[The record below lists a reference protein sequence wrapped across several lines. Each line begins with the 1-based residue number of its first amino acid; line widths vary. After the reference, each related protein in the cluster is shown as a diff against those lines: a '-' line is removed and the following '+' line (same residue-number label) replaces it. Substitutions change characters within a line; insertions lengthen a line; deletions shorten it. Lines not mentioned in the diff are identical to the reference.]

1 MAKKIVQL
9 ENNDGDQIFP
19 ISATDIALPGTKVAM
34 RSASDPVTIS
44 TTRVSIVS
52 TTVDSDGDYLAIG
65 SVSAGSGSQEAIYC
79 YAFIDNGTDS
89 TTYVTNISTIPTG
102 RPCMTVMGKI
112 TGLHQGDTV
121 RLSAQTQSSS
131 YSTQSRDQ
139 SLALIKLP
147 TGAPTYKG
155 GALNVTLNA
164 GGTWSGATTLEMY
177 NALRTGKQVIFDG
190 PFFDSGH
197 AILLAFNDAGL
208 VSWGI
213 VVEADSGIM
222 YRIRFDERNNPG
234 TWYAQE
240 LMDPGY
246 STYEVKTG
254 QHWTDGKPIYKKTVS
269 YTVGDSHVSPV
280 DIPTGITY
288 GGHLVKL
295 EGSVHVAST
304 GQYYPLTFGD
314 PMSWM
319 VAVRQIS
326 SGLTSVR
333 VACNSNQVLQNST
346 WDITLYYTK
355 TTD

>member
-1 MAKKIVQL
+1 MVKKIVQL

-65 SVSAGSGSQEAIYC
+65 SVAAGTGSQDALYC
-79 YAFIDNGTDS
+79 YAFIDNGTDN
-89 TTYVTNISTIPTG
+89 TTYVTNISTIASG

-155 GALNVTLNA
+155 GALVVTLNNDLTYSGA
-164 GGTWSGATTLEMY
+164 TESEMFNAVRNGKPVVLRGAPLDSGSALLLSMNMSVRYSWGAFLDNEGRQRRIIFNSDTWDMEDMTVAESYSTSERKTGGTW
-177 NALRTGKQVIFDG
+177 V
-190 PFFDSGH
+190 
-197 AILLAFNDAGL
+197 
-208 VSWGI
+208 
-213 VVEADSGIM
+213 
-222 YRIRFDERNNPG
+222 
-234 TWYAQE
+234 
-240 LMDPGY
+240 
-246 STYEVKTG
+246 
-254 QHWTDGKPIYKKTVS
+254 DGKPIYKKTVTKS
-269 YTVGDSHVSPV
+269 STGGTTITHGISNFGTLVKVEGSAYDSTSQKYVAL
-280 DIPTGITY
+280 PTGVSGTANIGIWT
-288 GGHLVKL
+288 V
-295 EGSVHVAST
+295 ST
-304 GQYYPLTFGD
+304 TEVVCTATIND
-314 PMSWM
+314 PF
-319 VAVRQIS
+319 
-326 SGLTSVR
+326 
-333 VACNSNQVLQNST
+333 T
-346 WDITLYYTK
+346 WNVTLYYTK